1 MRVEEID
8 IKEIIYYIF
17 KKKVWVILC
26 CILGLI
32 AGVVYT
38 KFFVTPMYSSYSTV
52 VLSKP
57 TDTSVISSTTTG
69 EGISQ
74 NDITLNSKLVAT
86 YSEIMKSRAVA
97 SEVKEKLGLDI
108 SEEALMSNIS
118 VTAKDDTE
126 MLKIQVSNEDPVVA
140 ANVANSLSE
149 VFSSKVKEIYN
160 IENVTVIDTAI
171 ASSSPYNVSYAKNAA
186 IFGMVGLVLSCGVL
200 FIIFYF
206 DTTIKSK
213 SEVEDLLGLEVL
225 AVIPDIK

>member
-1 MRVEEID
+1 MEEID

-57 TDTSVISSTTTG
+57 TDTSTTTS
-69 EGISQ
+69 EGITQ

-97 SEVKEKLGLDI
+97 SEVKEKLELDI

-171 ASSSPYNVSYAKNAA
+171 PSSSPYNVSYAKNAA
-186 IFGMVGLVLSCGVL
+186 IFGMVGLVLCCGVL
-200 FIIFYF
+200 FVIFYF

-213 SEVEDLLGLEVL
+213 SEVEELLGLEVL

>member
-1 MRVEEID
+1 MEEID

-57 TDTSVISSTTTG
+57 TDTSTISTTTS
-69 EGISQ
+69 EGITQ

-171 ASSSPYNVSYAKNAA
+171 PSSSPYNVSYAKNAA
-186 IFGMVGLVLSCGVL
+186 IFGMVGLVLCCGVL
-200 FIIFYF
+200 FVIFYF

>member
-57 TDTSVISSTTTG
+57 TDTSTISTTS
-69 EGISQ
+69 EGITQ

-97 SEVKEKLGLDI
+97 SEVKEKLELDI

-171 ASSSPYNVSYAKNAA
+171 PSSSPYNVSYAKNAA

-200 FIIFYF
+200 FVIFYF

>member
-1 MRVEEID
+1 MEEID

-57 TDTSVISSTTTG
+57 TDNSSTTS
-69 EGISQ
+69 EGITQ

-97 SEVKEKLGLDI
+97 SEVKEELGLDI

-186 IFGMVGLVLSCGVL
+186 IFGMVGLLLSCGVL
-200 FIIFYF
+200 FVIFYF

>member
-1 MRVEEID
+1 MEEID

-57 TDTSVISSTTTG
+57 TDTSTISTTTS
-69 EGISQ
+69 EGITQ

-97 SEVKEKLGLDI
+97 SEVKEKLELDI

-171 ASSSPYNVSYAKNAA
+171 PSSSPYNVSYAKNAA
-186 IFGMVGLVLSCGVL
+186 IFGMVGLVLCCGVL
-200 FIIFYF
+200 FVIFYF

-213 SEVEDLLGLEVL
+213 SEVEELLGLEVL

>member
-26 CILGLI
+26 CILGVIL
-32 AGVVYT
+32 GVVYT

-57 TDTSVISSTTTG
+57 TDTSTISTTTS
-69 EGISQ
+69 EGITQ

-97 SEVKEKLGLDI
+97 SEVKEKLGLNV

-200 FIIFYF
+200 FVIFYF

>member
-1 MRVEEID
+1 MEEID

-32 AGVVYT
+32 AGIVYT
-38 KFFVTPMYSSYSTV
+38 RFFVTPMYSSYSTV

-57 TDTSVISSTTTG
+57 TDTSAISSTTTG
-69 EGISQ
+69 EGITQ

-97 SEVKEKLGLDI
+97 SEVKEKLGLNV

-200 FIIFYF
+200 FVIFYF

>member
-8 IKEIIYYIF
+8 IKEIVYYIF

-32 AGVVYT
+32 AGIVYT
-38 KFFVTPMYSSYSTV
+38 RFFVTPMYSSYSTV

-57 TDTSVISSTTTG
+57 TDISTISTTTG
-69 EGISQ
+69 EGITQ

-97 SEVKEKLGLDI
+97 SEVKEKLGLNV

-126 MLKIQVSNEDPVVA
+126 MLKIQVSNEDPVIA

-171 ASSSPYNVSYAKNAA
+171 PSSSPYNVSYAKNAA
-186 IFGMVGLVLSCGVL
+186 IFGMVGLVLCCGVL
-200 FIIFYF
+200 FVIFYF

-213 SEVEDLLGLEVL
+213 SEVEELLGLEVL

>member
-1 MRVEEID
+1 MEEID

-38 KFFVTPMYSSYSTV
+38 KFFVTQMYSSYSTV

-69 EGISQ
+69 EGITQ

>member
-69 EGISQ
+69 EGITQ

-171 ASSSPYNVSYAKNAA
+171 PSSLPYNVSYAKNAA

-200 FIIFYF
+200 FVIFYF

>member
-1 MRVEEID
+1 MEEID
-8 IKEIIYYIF
+8 IKEIVYYIF

-32 AGVVYT
+32 AGIVYT

-57 TDTSVISSTTTG
+57 TDTSTISTTTS
-69 EGISQ
+69 EGITQ

-97 SEVKEKLGLDI
+97 SEVKEKLGLNV

-126 MLKIQVSNEDPVVA
+126 MLKIQVSNEDPVIA

-160 IENVTVIDTAI
+160 IENVTVIDAAI
-171 ASSSPYNVSYAKNAA
+171 PSSSPYNVSYAKNAA
-186 IFGMVGLVLSCGVL
+186 LFGMVGLVLCCGVL
-200 FIIFYF
+200 FVIFYF

-213 SEVEDLLGLEVL
+213 SEVEELLGLEVL

>member
-1 MRVEEID
+1 MEEID

-57 TDTSVISSTTTG
+57 TDTSTISTTS
-69 EGISQ
+69 EGITQ

-97 SEVKEKLGLDI
+97 SEVKEKLELDI

-171 ASSSPYNVSYAKNAA
+171 PSSSPYNVSYAKNAA

-200 FIIFYF
+200 FVIFYF

>member
-1 MRVEEID
+1 MCLEEID

-17 KKKVWVILC
+17 KKKIWVILC

-32 AGVVYT
+32 AGVIYT

-57 TDTSVISSTTTG
+57 TDSSISTTTS
-69 EGISQ
+69 EGITQ
-74 NDITLNSKLVAT
+74 NDLTLNSKLVAT

-97 SEVKEKLGLDI
+97 SEVKQKLGLNI

-126 MLKIQVSNEDPVVA
+126 MLKIQVSNEDPIIA

-149 VFSSKVKEIYN
+149 VFSSKVKDIYN

-171 ASSSPYNVSYAKNAA
+171 PASSPYNVSYAKNAA
-186 IFGMVGLVLSCGVL
+186 IFGMVGLVLCCGVL
-200 FIIFYF
+200 FVIFYF
-206 DTTIKSK
+206 DTAIKSK

>member
-57 TDTSVISSTTTG
+57 TDTSVISSTTTS
-69 EGISQ
+69 EGITQ

-200 FIIFYF
+200 FVIFYF

>member
-1 MRVEEID
+1 MEEID

-26 CILGLI
+26 CILGVIL
-32 AGVVYT
+32 GVVYT

-57 TDTSVISSTTTG
+57 TDTSTITTTS
-69 EGISQ
+69 EGITQ

-97 SEVKEKLGLDI
+97 SEVKEELGLDI

-171 ASSSPYNVSYAKNAA
+171 ASSSPYNVSYAKNSA

-200 FIIFYF
+200 FVIFYF

>member
-1 MRVEEID
+1 MEEID
-8 IKEIIYYIF
+8 IKEIVYYIF

-32 AGVVYT
+32 AGIVYT
-38 KFFVTPMYSSYSTV
+38 RFLVTPMYSSYSTV

-69 EGISQ
+69 EGITQ

-97 SEVKEKLGLDI
+97 SEVKEKLGLNV

-200 FIIFYF
+200 FVIFYF